1 MRSHK
6 TLPGVIRSPRLEVMQ
21 ESQIVAVV
29 ASGLIAG
36 VEPQLLI
43 DREAGDRHAA
53 DRAGGEAVPE
63 VLEVAAVDVGLEAVA
78 VGVEGNG
85 VEIDPA
91 AGLGDEF
98 DADGTPVGLHDEA
111 EGMEGF
117 YCCRFVVGVDGEVEV
132 PMGPGLATSQRVDA
146 PAAADPG
153 STAGVSEGVKHGKDV

>member
-1 MRSHK
+1 MRSARQ
-6 TLPGVIRSPRLEVMQ
+6 TLPGAAALEVTQ
-21 ESQIVAVV
+21 ESQVVAVV
-29 ASGLIAG
+29 VSRLIAG

-43 DREAGDRHAA
+43 DRQAGDGHAA
-53 DRAGGEAVPE
+53 DRAGGEAVPG
-63 VLEVAAVDVGLEAVA
+63 VIEVAAADGGLAAVA

-85 VEIDPA
+85 VEIDPT

-111 EGMEGF
+111 EGMKGF
-117 YCCRFVVGVDGEVEV
+117 YGCRFVVGVDGEVEV

-153 STAGVSEGVKHGKDV
+153 STAGVSEGV